1 MISLGTAIFIA
12 FVVGSVLKIAAR
24 FYNLSKVDQRP
35 FNWQYIK
42 PIVGAVVTAFPA
54 VIADF
59 MLWMPPVGVESSI
72 MFVTL
77 AFMGGYGVSD
87 GYKGILEYFG
97 KIDKIM
103 NKIGTLD
110 DDYDGSS

>member
-12 FVVGSVLKIAAR
+12 FMVGAVLKIAAR

-42 PIVGAVVTAFPA
+42 PIIGAFGTAFPA

-59 MLWMPPVGVESSI
+59 MLWMPPVGVESS
-72 MFVTL
+72 MFVVL
-77 AFMGGYGVSD
+77 AFMGGYGISD
-87 GYKGILEYFG
+87 GYKGLLEYFG
-97 KIDKIM
+97 KIDKAL
-103 NKIGTLD
+103 NKIEELD
-110 DDYDGSS
+110 AEYGSS

>member
-59 MLWMPPVGVESSI
+59 MLWMPPVGIESS
-72 MFVTL
+72 MFVAL

-87 GYKGILEYFG
+87 GYKGLLEYIG
-97 KIDKIM
+97 QI
-103 NKIGTLD
+103 NKALNKAKELD
-110 DDYDGSS
+110 DEYGSP